1 MAMSDNLVRN
11 KMLEVE
17 RERLEVERERLNVEL
32 HKAKVLMD
40 IRDVMLM
47 VNGMIGLEAETR
59 ANAGKYDEDDQRR
72 LAEDLADI
80 KKRIEKRW
88 SE

>member
-1 MAMSDNLVRN
+1 MALSDNLVRN
-11 KMLEVE
+11 KTLEVE
-17 RERLEVERERLNVEL
+17 RERLEVERERLNIEIQ
-32 HKAKVLMD
+32 KTKVLMD

-47 VNGMIGLEAETR
+47 VNGMIGLEIET
-59 ANAGKYDEDDQRR
+59 NAKADKYNKADQER
-72 LAEDLADI
+72 LADDLADI

>member
-17 RERLEVERERLNVEL
+17 RERLAVEKEKLNVEI
-32 HKAKVLMD
+32 HKTKVLMD

-47 VNGMIGLEAETR
+47 INGMMGLEIETNAKAE
-59 ANAGKYDEDDQRR
+59 KYNKADQER

-88 SE
+88 AE